1 MKTFLTCLIVAGIGA
16 AIAYNINESSFGRYE
31 PHFGPIDFEGETTAA
46 NAMAS
51 LKKEWSEDIPKV
63 ELPDGNEHDFGIM
76 QPEEEGQHSFTV
88 KNVGDAPLTLKIG
101 ASTCKCT
108 VGTLENESL
117 APGEQTEVKMAWTV
131 KTNESTFGQSAEL
144 RTNDPTQV
152 AIRFEIK
159 GKVVRQVQLVP
170 ETLTFKE
177 VASGE
182 PIDLELKVYSYM
194 GDEIELGQPRF
205 TSDEMNELAEFEVTP
220 MEIEQDDAEHS
231 EATQAFLVKAT
242 LAPGLDQGPISQNLV
257 MPFSTVGEEGESASP
272 KAESNSEDDSNTG
285 TTIVAAVTG
294 RIVGVL
300 SMLESTKLKGVT
312 GGGYIYDFGKITE
325 NEPQTA
331 KAFVVLKGPERDKTK
346 LSVGEVSP
354 EGVVSAELNE
364 PIQNGSSMSL
374 YSLEFTLTPG
384 DEKIDRLGMNREDYG
399 LVTIVS
405 DNPNVPSMKLRLK
418 FSLPAR

>member
-1 MKTFLTCLIVAGIGA
+1 MKTFLVCLIVAGIGA
-16 AIAYNINESSFGRYE
+16 AIAYNINESSYGRYE

-76 QPEEEGQHSFTV
+76 QPDEEGEHIFRV

-117 APGEQTEVKMAWTV
+117 APGEETEVKMAWTV
-131 KTNESTFGQSAEL
+131 KTNETTFGQSAEL

-152 AIRFEIK
+152 AIRFEIT

-194 GDEIELGQPRF
+194 GEEIELGQPRF

-220 MEIEQDDAEHS
+220 MEIEENDAEHA

-242 LAPGLDQGPISQNLV
+242 IAPGLDQGPVSQNMV
-257 MPFSTVGEEGESASP
+257 MPFNKVGEESVSNDADVSVDGESD
-272 KAESNSEDDSNTG
+272 KA

-312 GGGYIYDFGKITE
+312 GGGYIYDFGKITD

-346 LSVGEVSP
+346 LSVGKVSP
-354 EGVVSAELNE
+354 EGVVSAQLND
-364 PIQNGSSMSL
+364 PIQNGSMSL

-399 LVTIVS
+399 LVTIMS

>member
-1 MKTFLTCLIVAGIGA
+1 MKTFLACLIVAGIGA
-16 AIAYNINESSFGRYE
+16 TIAYNINESNYGRYE
-31 PHFGPIDFEGETTAA
+31 PHFGPIDFEGETTAS
-46 NAMAS
+46 NAMAA

-76 QPEEEGQHSFTV
+76 QPEEEGEHVFAV

-117 APGEQTEVKMAWTV
+117 APGEETEVKMTWTV
-131 KTNESTFGQSAEL
+131 KTNDSTFGQSAEL

-152 AIRFEIK
+152 AIRFEIT

-182 PIDLELKVYSYM
+182 PIELELKVYSYM
-194 GDEIELGQPRF
+194 GDEIELGQPKF

-220 MEIEQDDAEHS
+220 MEIEEEDTEHA
-231 EATQAFLVKAT
+231 EATQAFVVKAT
-242 LAPGLDQGPISQNLV
+242 VAPGLEQGPVSQNLV
-257 MPFSTVGEEGESASP
+257 MPFSKVGEETVDASA
-272 KAESNSEDDSNTG
+272 DSNPDEEG
-285 TTIVAAVTG
+285 EGGKTIVAAVTG

-300 SMLESTKLKGVT
+300 SMLESNKLKGVT

-325 NEPQTA
+325 TGPQTA
-331 KAFVVLKGPERDKTK
+331 KAFVVLKGPERDKTN
-346 LSVGEVSP
+346 LSVGKVTP
-354 EGVVSAELNE
+354 EGVVEAKLND
-364 PIQNGSSMSL
+364 PIQNGSMSL

-399 LVTIVS
+399 LVTILS

>member
-1 MKTFLTCLIVAGIGA
+1 MKTLLACLVVAGIGA
-16 AIAYNINESSFGRYE
+16 AIAYNINESNYGHYE
-31 PHFGPIDFEGETTAA
+31 PHFGPIDYEGKTTAA
-46 NAMAS
+46 NAMAA
-51 LKKEWSEDIPKV
+51 LKKEWSEDVPKV

-76 QPEEEGQHSFTV
+76 QPDEEGEHTFRV

-117 APGEQTEVKMAWTV
+117 APGEETEVKMTWTV
-131 KTNESTFGQSAEL
+131 KTNETTFGQSAEL

-152 AIRFEIK
+152 AIRFEIT

-182 PIDLELKVYSYM
+182 PIELELKVYSYM
-194 GDEIELGQPRF
+194 GEEIELAEPKF
-205 TSDEMNELAEFEVTP
+205 SSEEMNELAEFEVTP
-220 MEIEQDDAEHS
+220 LEIEDEEHA
-231 EATQAFLVKAT
+231 EATQAFLVKASI
-242 LAPGLDQGPISQNLV
+242 APGLEQGPVSQNLL
-257 MPFSTVGEEGESASP
+257 MPFNKVGEDAT
-272 KAESNSEDDSNTG
+272 AVSEDGETEPDE
-285 TTIVAAVTG
+285 TIVAAVTG

-300 SMLESTKLKGVT
+300 SMLESNKLTGVT

-325 NEPQTA
+325 KGPQTA

-354 EGVVSAELNE
+354 EGVVEAKLND
-364 PIQNGSSMSL
+364 PIQKGSMSL
-374 YSLEFTLTPG
+374 YSLEFSLTPG

-399 LVTIVS
+399 LITIVS

>member
-1 MKTFLTCLIVAGIGA
+1 MKTLLACLIVAGIGA
-16 AIAYNINESSFGRYE
+16 AIAYNINESNYGHYE
-31 PHFGPIDFEGETTAA
+31 AHFGPIDYEGKTTAA

-51 LKKEWSEDIPKV
+51 LKKDWSEDVPKV
-63 ELPDGNEHDFGIM
+63 ELPDGNEYDFGIM
-76 QPEEEGQHSFTV
+76 QPEEEGEHTFTV
-88 KNVGDAPLTLKIG
+88 VNVGVAPLTLKIG

-117 APGEQTEVKMAWTV
+117 APGEKTEVKMSWTV
-131 KTNESTFGQSAEL
+131 KTNETTFGQSAEL

-152 AIRFEIK
+152 AIRFEIT

-182 PIDLELKVYSYM
+182 PIELELKVYSYM
-194 GDEIELGQPRF
+194 SDEIELDQPKF
-205 TSDEMNELAEFEVTP
+205 SSDEMNELAEFEVTP
-220 MEIEQDDAEHS
+220 LEIDDEEHA
-231 EATQAFLVKAT
+231 EATQAFLVKASI
-242 LAPGLDQGPISQNLV
+242 APGLEQGSVSQNLV
-257 MPFSTVGEEGESASP
+257 MPFHKVGAIADASANGESELNEDDES
-272 KAESNSEDDSNTG
+272 AES
-285 TTIVAAVTG
+285 IVAAVTG

-300 SMLESTKLKGVT
+300 SMLESTKLTGVS

-325 NEPQTA
+325 PGPQKA

-346 LSVGEVSP
+346 LSIGEVTP
-354 EGVVSAELNE
+354 EGVVEAKLND
-364 PIQNGSSMSL
+364 PIQNGSMSL